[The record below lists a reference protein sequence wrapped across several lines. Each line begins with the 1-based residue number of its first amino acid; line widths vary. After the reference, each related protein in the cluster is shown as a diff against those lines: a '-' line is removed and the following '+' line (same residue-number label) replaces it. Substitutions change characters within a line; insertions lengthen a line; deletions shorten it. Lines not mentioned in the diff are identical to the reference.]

1 MGAGGNWKV
10 LGLGSLCPQVI
21 TRSDLVHIL
30 QFSKPAFKK
39 QRKCHDFGA
48 VRKLL
53 SRSAGYF
60 SFCGTEKS
68 GQTQ

>member
-1 MGAGGNWKV
+1 MLFHKNDKSSPSWSQQ
-10 LGLGSLCPQVI
+10 SLSP
-21 TRSDLVHIL
+21 SFPG
-30 QFSKPAFKK
+30 FSKPAIKK

-68 GQTQ
+68 GQTMNK

>member
-1 MGAGGNWKV
+1 VTKYAF
-10 LGLGSLCPQVI
+10 SQQRQVI
-21 TRSDLVHIL
+21 SLLEPTEFVTQLPL
-30 QFSKPAFKK
+30 LSKPVIKQ

-48 VRKLL
+48 VRKIL